1 MSNKKDEI
9 LKSAR
14 ELFTNHGYKKVSMDE
29 IAKNATVTKKTV
41 YSYFNDKESLLK
53 SLIEEELVQ
62 MKSII
67 TKHSDET
74 DFFEGVNKVL
84 YELLKYKK
92 EAKLF
97 ITLSKEADELNT
109 ISSKNSI
116 KMYDDSILDFIK
128 ARLSWAINKG
138 YVKDCDV
145 DLCAFIIYKVYV
157 SVIFE
162 WDKELDEK
170 KVTENITKI
179 LKEGL
184 FN

>member
-9 LKSAR
+9 LISAR
-14 ELFTNHGYKKVSMDE
+14 ELFTNFGYRKVSMDE
-29 IAKNATVTKKTV
+29 IARNANVTKKTV
-41 YSYFNDKESLLK
+41 YSYFDDKESLLK
-53 SLIEEELVQ
+53 SLIEEELMQ
-62 MKSII
+62 MKNII
-67 TKHSDET
+67 TKHSNET

-116 KMYDDSILDFIK
+116 KIFDDSVLDFIK
-128 ARLSWAINKG
+128 TRLSWAINKG

>member
-14 ELFTNHGYKKVSMDE
+14 ELFTNYGYKKVSMDE
-29 IAKNATVTKKTV
+29 IAKNANVTKKTV

-62 MKSII
+62 MKNII
-67 TKHSDET
+67 TKHSNET

-84 YELLKYKK
+84 YDLLKYKK

-97 ITLSKEADELNT
+97 ITLSKEANELNT

-116 KMYDDSILDFIK
+116 KMFDDGILDFIK

-145 DLCAFIIYKVYV
+145 DLCAFIIYKV
-157 SVIFE
+157 I
-162 WDKELDEK
+162 
-170 KVTENITKI
+170 N
-179 LKEGL
+179 
-184 FN
+184 

>member
-1 MSNKKDEI
+1 MNNKKEEI

-14 ELFTNHGYKKVSMDE
+14 ELFTNYGYKKVSVDE
-29 IAKNATVTKKTV
+29 IAKKANVTKKTV

-53 SLIEEELVQ
+53 SLIEEELVH
-62 MKSII
+62 MKNII
-67 TKHSDET
+67 IRHSDET
-74 DFFEGVNKVL
+74 NFFEGVNKVL

-92 EAKLF
+92 ETKLF
-97 ITLSKEADELNT
+97 ETLSKEVNELNT
-109 ISSKNSI
+109 ASSKKSL
-116 KMYDDSILDFIK
+116 KMFDDGILDFIK
-128 ARLSWAINKG
+128 LRLSWAIDKG
-138 YVKDCDV
+138 YVKNCDV

>member
-1 MSNKKDEI
+1 MINKKDEI
-9 LKSAR
+9 LISAR
-14 ELFTNHGYKKVSMDE
+14 ELFTNYGYKKVSMDE
-29 IAKNATVTKKTV
+29 IAKNAGVTKKTV
-41 YSYFNDKESLLK
+41 YSYFDDKESLLK
-53 SLIEEELVQ
+53 SLIEEELLH
-62 MKSII
+62 MKGII
-67 TKHSDET
+67 TKYSDEK

-84 YELLKYKK
+84 YELLRYKK

-116 KMYDDSILDFIK
+116 KMFDDGILDFIK
-128 ARLSWAINKG
+128 MRLSWAIDKG
-138 YVKDCDV
+138 YIKDCDV

>member
-1 MSNKKDEI
+1 MINKKDEI
-9 LKSAR
+9 LISAR
-14 ELFTNHGYKKVSMDE
+14 ELFTNYGYKKVSMDE
-29 IAKNATVTKKTV
+29 IAKNAGVTKKTV
-41 YSYFNDKESLLK
+41 YSYF
-53 SLIEEELVQ
+53 
-62 MKSII
+62 MKGII
-67 TKHSDET
+67 TKYSDEK

-84 YELLKYKK
+84 YELLRYKK

-116 KMYDDSILDFIK
+116 KMFDDGILDFIK
-128 ARLSWAINKG
+128 MRLSWAIDKG
-138 YVKDCDV
+138 YIKDCDV

>member
-1 MSNKKDEI
+1 MSNKKEEI
-9 LKSAR
+9 LISAR
-14 ELFTNHGYKKVSMDE
+14 ELFTNYGYKKVSVDA
-29 IAKNATVTKKTV
+29 IAKNANVTKKTV

-53 SLIEEELVQ
+53 SLIEEELMQ
-62 MKSII
+62 MKNII
-67 TKHSDET
+67 TKYSDET

-97 ITLSKEADELNT
+97 ITLSKESENLNN
-109 ISSKNSI
+109 ISSKKSI
-116 KMYDDSILDFIK
+116 KMFDDGILNFIK
-128 ARLSWAINKG
+128 TRLLWAISKG
-138 YVKDCDV
+138 YVKDCDA

>member
-14 ELFTNHGYKKVSMDE
+14 ELFTNYGYKKVSMDE
-29 IAKNATVTKKTV
+29 IAKNANVTKKTV

-67 TKHSDET
+67 TKHSNET
-74 DFFEGVNKVL
+74 DFFGGVNKVL

-116 KMYDDSILDFIK
+116 KMFDDGILDFIK
-128 ARLSWAINKG
+128 MRLLWAINKG
-138 YVKDCDV
+138 YIKDCDV

>member
-14 ELFTNHGYKKVSMDE
+14 ELFTNYGYKKVSMDE
-29 IAKNATVTKKTV
+29 IAKNASVTKKTV
-41 YSYFNDKESLLK
+41 YSYFDDKESLLK
-53 SLIEEELVQ
+53 SLIEEEILK
-62 MKSII
+62 MKDII
-67 TKHSDET
+67 TKHSNET
-74 DFFEGVNKVL
+74 DFFKGVNKVL

-97 ITLSKEADELNT
+97 ITLSKEAEELNN
-109 ISSKNSI
+109 ISSKESI
-116 KMYDDSILDFIK
+116 KMFDDGILDFIK
-128 ARLSWAINKG
+128 ARLLWAISNG

-162 WDKELDEK
+162 WDKEIDEK
-170 KVTENITKI
+170 KATENITKI

>member
-14 ELFTNHGYKKVSMDE
+14 ELFTNYGYKKVSMDE
-29 IAKNATVTKKTV
+29 IAKNANVTKKTV

-62 MKSII
+62 MKNII
-67 TKHSDET
+67 TKHSNET

-84 YELLKYKK
+84 YKLLKYKK

-116 KMYDDSILDFIK
+116 KMFDDGILDFIK
-128 ARLSWAINKG
+128 TRLLWAINKG
-138 YVKDCDV
+138 YIKDCDV